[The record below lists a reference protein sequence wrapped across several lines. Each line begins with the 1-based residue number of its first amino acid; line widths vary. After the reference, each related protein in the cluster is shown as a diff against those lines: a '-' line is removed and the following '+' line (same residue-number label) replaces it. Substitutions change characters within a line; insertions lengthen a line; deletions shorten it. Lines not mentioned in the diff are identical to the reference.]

1 VIFIKSLIFNFLL
14 YLGIVLC
21 CLLGLPLLLC
31 PSFFLRKLSSFL
43 GWYFI
48 FLSRI
53 ILNTPVNIEGI
64 EKLNSSQKYFIASVH
79 QSMFETFVYNY
90 IIPNSFFVLKKEL
103 INIPI
108 FGLYLKKL
116 NCIPI
121 DRGKTTRNN
130 LNFQDKI
137 LNNISNKK
145 TLIIFPQGTRVPP
158 GEIFPLK
165 KGAKRIYENLNIDIF
180 KPSLKLDPF
189 TFVHDLNECEDD
201 VFYISG
207 HIHPG
212 YVLKGRGK
220 QFIKLP
226 CYQVFDN
233 HIILPAFSK
242 FTGLN
247 TNKTDK
253 TCANIVF
260 TEDAIFKI

>member
-1 VIFIKSLIFNFLL
+1 MIFIKSLIFNFLL

-90 IIPNSFFVLKKEL
+90 IVPNSFFVLKKEL

-137 LNNISNKK
+137 LNNISNEKI
-145 TLIIFPQGTRVPP
+145 LIIFPQGTRVPP

-165 KGAKRIYENLNIDIF
+165 KGAKRIYENLNIACLPVKLDTGKVWPKNSFLKYPGKINFIF
-180 KPSLKLDPF
+180 KDIIEPNLSGDEFLKKLSDS
-189 TFVHDLNECEDD
+189 
-201 VFYISG
+201 FY
-207 HIHPG
+207 
-212 YVLKGRGK
+212 
-220 QFIKLP
+220 
-226 CYQVFDN
+226 N
-233 HIILPAFSK
+233 
-242 FTGLN
+242 
-247 TNKTDK
+247 
-253 TCANIVF
+253 
-260 TEDAIFKI
+260 